1 MDHFGSKRIKS
12 RHLTYLINEQNK
24 LIFLSNKKI
33 YKNNFR
39 LLNYLTLKI
48 GFIKKYNLKYKNR
61 ILSNKEIFL
70 GDTDIFMTIGDN

>member
-1 MDHFGSKRIKS
+1 MDHFGSSKLKS
-12 RHLTYLINEQNK
+12 KHLIYLINEQNK

-33 YKNNFR
+33 QKNKFR
-39 LLNYLTLKI
+39 LLNYINLKI
-48 GFIKKYNLKYKNR
+48 GFIKKYNLRYQNK